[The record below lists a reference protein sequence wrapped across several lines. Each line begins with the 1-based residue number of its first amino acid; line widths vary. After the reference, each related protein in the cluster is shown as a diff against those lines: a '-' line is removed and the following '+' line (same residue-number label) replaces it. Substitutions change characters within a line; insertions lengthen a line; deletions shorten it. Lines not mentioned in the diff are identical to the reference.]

1 MSIERAKEHMKKW
14 GMDDRV
20 LEFETS
26 SATVELAAQAVGCE
40 PARIA
45 KTLSFK
51 IGEEPILIVTAGDA
65 KIDNHKYKEQFAVK
79 AKMLSLMKWRKKWGT
94 PWAVYARL
102 ALMKG

>member
-1 MSIERAKEHMKKW
+1 MSIERTKEHMKKW

-65 KIDNHKYKEQFAVK
+65 KIDNHNKRNRFRLKQRC
-79 AKMLSLMKWRKKWGT
+79 SPLMKWRKKWGT

>member
-14 GMDDRV
+14 GIDDRV

-45 KTLSFK
+45 K
-51 IGEEPILIVTAGDA
+51 IIVIQNRRRTDT
-65 KIDNHKYKEQFAVK
+65 DCH
-79 AKMLSLMKWRKKWGT
+79 WRAMRK
-94 PWAVYARL
+94 
-102 ALMKG
+102 

>member
-14 GMDDRV
+14 GIDDRV

-45 KTLSFK
+45 KTLSQNRRRTV
-51 IGEEPILIVTAGDA
+51 LIVTAGDA
-65 KIDNHKYKEQFAVK
+65 KIDNHKYKERLPLKQRC
-79 AKMLSLMKWRKKWGT
+79 SPLMKWRKKWGT